1 MKRTRPPFL
10 LFQSVRERIP
20 GALSR
25 PVRSARLLVDPP
37 ARLLVGSV
45 LSGFWSILQ
54 LAFWSVC
61 PARLWADPSPRQP
74 GRAVRLLGVPALSYA
89 GGRIVRAG
97 HAVPKWSFRPE
108 SAVVVGPDDE
118 RGGRLNR
125 RPPLLVGCC
134 ANQKATVSPLIVTL
148 PKTAVALSLLL
159 PLLTATPRQKVS
171 GSPPS
176 KLSVRTLPK
185 VAPPSSE

>member
-1 MKRTRPPFL
+1 MHGPFSFVL
-10 LFQSVRERIP
+10 QTVWERIP
-20 GALSR
+20 RCVQSTD
-25 PVRSARLLVDPP
+25 PSARFLTGASCLL
-37 ARLLVGSV
+37 AGLLRLLTGPS
-45 LSGFWSILQ
+45 
-54 LAFWSVC
+54 
-61 PARLWADPSPRQP
+61 ARLWANSPVRHP

-108 SAVVVGPDDE
+108 SAVAVGPDDE
-118 RGGRLNR
+118 RGGRLSG
-125 RPPLLVGCC
+125 RPALLVGCC

-159 PLLTATPRQKVS
+159 PLLTASPRQRVS
-171 GSPPS
+171 GSPPP

>member
-1 MKRTRPPFL
+1 MRLVDRSVLPGFWSILQLAFWSGPFCPA
-10 LFQSVRERIP
+10 FGRSSSSPFGR
-20 GALSR
+20 
-25 PVRSARLLVDPP
+25 VRSVRLLVDPP
-37 ARLLVGSV
+37 ARLLVGPS
-45 LSGFWSILQ
+45 
-54 LAFWSVC
+54 
-61 PARLWADPSPRQP
+61 ARLWANSPVRHP

-108 SAVVVGPDDE
+108 SAVAARPDDE
-118 RGGRLNR
+118 RGGRLSG
-125 RPPLLVGCC
+125 RPALLVGCC

-159 PLLTATPRQKVS
+159 PLLTATPRQRVS

>member
-1 MKRTRPPFL
+1 MKRTAPFL
-10 LFQSVRERIP
+10 LFQPVT
-20 GALSR
+20 GAYPRCVQSTD
-25 PVRSARLLVDPP
+25 PSARFLTGASCLL
-37 ARLLVGSV
+37 AGLLRLLTGPS
-45 LSGFWSILQ
+45 
-54 LAFWSVC
+54 
-61 PARLWADPSPRQP
+61 ARLWADPSVRHP

-108 SAVVVGPDDE
+108 SAVAVGPDDE
-118 RGGRLNR
+118 RGGRITG
-125 RPPLLVGCC
+125 RPALLVGCC

-159 PLLTATPRQKVS
+159 PLLTATPRQRVS

>member
-1 MKRTRPPFL
+1 MKRTAPFL

-20 GALSR
+20 RCVQSTD
-25 PVRSARLLVDPP
+25 PSARFLTGASCLL
-37 ARLLVGSV
+37 AGLLRLLTGPS
-45 LSGFWSILQ
+45 
-54 LAFWSVC
+54 
-61 PARLWADPSPRQP
+61 ARLWANSPVRHP

-97 HAVPKWSFRPE
+97 HAVPKWSCRPE
-108 SAVVVGPDDE
+108 SAVAARPDDK
-118 RGGRLNR
+118 RGGRISG
-125 RPPLLVGCC
+125 RPALLVGCC

-159 PLLTATPRQKVS
+159 PLLTASPRQRVS

-176 KLSVRTLPK
+176 NCSVRTLPK

>member
-20 GALSR
+20 RCVQSTD
-25 PVRSARLLVDPP
+25 PSARFLTGASCLL
-37 ARLLVGSV
+37 AGLLRLLTGPS
-45 LSGFWSILQ
+45 
-54 LAFWSVC
+54 
-61 PARLWADPSPRQP
+61 ARLWANSPVRHP

-89 GGRIVRAG
+89 GCRIVRAG
-97 HAVPKWSFRPE
+97 HAVPKWSCRPE
-108 SAVVVGPDDE
+108 SAVAARPDDK
-118 RGGRLNR
+118 RGGRISG
-125 RPPLLVGCC
+125 RPALLVGCC

-159 PLLTATPRQKVS
+159 PLLTASPRQRVS

-176 KLSVRTLPK
+176 NCSVRTLPK

>member
-10 LFQSVRERIP
+10 LFQPVT
-20 GALSR
+20 GAYPRCVQSTD
-25 PVRSARLLVDPP
+25 PSARFLTGASCLL
-37 ARLLVGSV
+37 AGLLRLLTGPS
-45 LSGFWSILQ
+45 
-54 LAFWSVC
+54 
-61 PARLWADPSPRQP
+61 ARLWADPSPRQP
-74 GRAVRLLGVPALSYA
+74 GRTVRPTGVPALSYA

-108 SAVVVGPDDE
+108 SAVAVGPDDE
-118 RGGRLNR
+118 RGGRITG
-125 RPPLLVGCC
+125 RPALLVGCC

-159 PLLTATPRQKVS
+159 PLLTATPRQRVS

>member
-10 LFQSVRERIP
+10 LFQSVRERI
-20 GALSR
+20 S
-25 PVRSARLLVDPP
+25 PVRLIDR
-37 ARLLVGSV
+37 SV
-45 LSGFWSILQ
+45 LPGFWSILQ

-74 GRAVRLLGVPALSYA
+74 DRTVRPTGVPALSYA

-108 SAVVVGPDDE
+108 SAVAVGPDDE
-118 RGGRLNR
+118 RGGRLSG
-125 RPPLLVGCC
+125 RPALLVGCC

-159 PLLTATPRQKVS
+159 PLLTATPRQRVS

>member
-1 MKRTRPPFL
+1 M
-10 LFQSVRERIP
+10 
-20 GALSR
+20 
-25 PVRSARLLVDPP
+25 RLID
-37 ARLLVGSV
+37 RSV
-45 LSGFWSILQ
+45 LPGFWSILQLAFWSGPFCPAFGRSSSSPFGRSVLPGFWSILQ

-74 GRAVRLLGVPALSYA
+74 GRTVRLTGVPALSYA

-108 SAVVVGPDDE
+108 SAVAVGPDDE
-118 RGGRLNR
+118 RGGRITD
-125 RPPLLVGCC
+125 LLVGCC

-159 PLLTATPRQKVS
+159 PLLTATPRQRVS